1 MEKFTDIL
9 KERFGEN
16 EPILVEEILDE
27 FSDISRQA
35 VYKKIDAAMEE
46 GLLARY
52 DRGVYYLPTETRFGA
67 SRPSGR
73 QSTWQTRRASQP
85 RCPILWKSQRTRR
98 VRARA
103 KSSLSAA
110 GSASHSKDR
119 VVPLTPA
126 MLMPS
131 GFSILS
137 RPKMFHCSNITR

>member
-52 DRGVYYLPTETRFGA
+52 DRGVYYLPTETRLGK
-67 SRPSGR
+67 SRLSAR
-73 QSTWQTRRASQP
+73 QVATKRWLESDGEVYGTRRVSILLMNRACRI
-85 RCPILWKSQRTRR
+85 RCPIRWKSRPTRR
-98 VRARA
+98 KRAYE
-103 KSSLSAA
+103 
-110 GSASHSKDR
+110 
-119 VVPLTPA
+119 T
-126 MLMPS
+126 
-131 GFSILS
+131 
-137 RPKMFHCSNITR
+137 

>member
-16 EPILVEEILDE
+16 QPILVEEILDE

-73 QSTWQTRRASQP
+73 QVATKRW
-85 RCPILWKSQRTRR
+85 LD
-98 VRARA
+98 
-103 KSSLSAA
+103 LA
-110 GSASHSKDR
+110 GDYRLCVGIQLGK
-119 VVPLTPA
+119 
-126 MLMPS
+126 
-131 GFSILS
+131 
-137 RPKMFHCSNITR
+137 